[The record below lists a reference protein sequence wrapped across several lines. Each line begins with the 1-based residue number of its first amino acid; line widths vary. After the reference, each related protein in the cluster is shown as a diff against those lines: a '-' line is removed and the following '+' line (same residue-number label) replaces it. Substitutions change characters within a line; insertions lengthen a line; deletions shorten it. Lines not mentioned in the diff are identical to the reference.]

1 MLNFYNI
8 TFTILYFA
16 YLCIMKKSRFTIVIL
31 CSIFSLVF
39 LATAEIFW
47 AVDTYRNMH
56 DALRKQLESILD
68 ESSWKYI
75 LRQTNGNYTLP
86 NIARLQTILQEE
98 LRTSGI
104 DGEFMVEVLTN
115 SNGTPTAIWSIGGER
130 LSKRVTTFDKSFTP
144 LILRL
149 TVDDPHSIIMA
160 SMRWMLILQLLS
172 IIILTLSFAYLLNT
186 LFRAKSLEQIRRDLT
201 HNITHELK
209 TPIAAAYVA
218 TDALRTS
225 HVIADN
231 EAMRNEYLDMSL
243 ASLKRLEYMVNEI
256 LRTSTE
262 GFEERKLKLEQCTI
276 SDIVNEVYTTLN
288 LKYSEREVNWVIDIP
303 QSEVIVADRLYLT
316 SAISALADNAI
327 KYCPNKPL
335 ITIKLSSKRSTTT
348 ISISDNGVGIP
359 NCERKR
365 IFEKFYRISQG
376 NRHDT
381 KGYGLGLYYVKSIV
395 EQHGGKISLKSTV
408 GQGSTFEIT
417 LPTYGKATNIN
428 S

>member
-1 MLNFYNI
+1 
-8 TFTILYFA
+8 
-16 YLCIMKKSRFTIVIL
+16 
-31 CSIFSLVF
+31 
-39 LATAEIFW
+39 
-47 AVDTYRNMH
+47 
-56 DALRKQLESILD
+56 
-68 ESSWKYI
+68 
-75 LRQTNGNYTLP
+75 
-86 NIARLQTILQEE
+86 
-98 LRTSGI
+98 
-104 DGEFMVEVLTN
+104 
-115 SNGTPTAIWSIGGER
+115 
-130 LSKRVTTFDKSFTP
+130 
-144 LILRL
+144 
-149 TVDDPHSIIMA
+149 MA

-218 TDALRTS
+218 TDAMRTS

-288 LKYSEREVNWVIDIP
+288 LKYSERNVNWVIDIP

-428 S
+428 H